1 MPSIPEL
8 PRWSR
13 IVGRALLYAVAIALL
28 VIFLPSGDHVFVY
41 QEF

>member
-8 PRWSR
+8 PYPAR
-13 IVGRALLYAVAIALL
+13 VVLRALLYATAIALL
-28 VIFLPSGDHVFVY
+28 VIFLPSGDHTFIY